1 MSPAGFIRVT
11 ADYDVMRVTLAR
23 PPLNILTIDMMQA
36 INAALGLAAAR
47 PALKALVFAA
57 EGKAFCA
64 GVAIEDHVGER
75 AKPMLEV
82 FHEIFRRLHALPCLT
97 LAAVQGAAIGG
108 GAELA
113 TFCDVVVAADHATIG
128 QPEIKLGVF
137 PPVAALHYPRRIGVP
152 RTLALLLS
160 GDTLGAAEAQRIG
173 LIDHVVPGA
182 TLEEAVEARLARV
195 RGYSAAVLRLTRR
208 AVLDGEGRD
217 FMEALPAVEDLYM
230 YELMTTD
237 DAGEGLRAFMDKRR
251 PVWKDR

>member
-1 MSPAGFIRVT
+1 MSAAGFVRIT
-11 ADYDVMRVTLAR
+11 ADYDVMRVTLTR
-23 PPLNILTIDMMQA
+23 PPLNILTIDMMHE
-36 INAALGLAAAR
+36 INAALAAAAAR
-47 PALKALVFAA
+47 PALKVLVLAA

-64 GVAIEDHVGER
+64 GVAVEDHVGER
-75 AKPMLEV
+75 VKPMLEV

-173 LIDHVVPGA
+173 LVDHVVPAA
-182 TLEEAVEARLARV
+182 TLEEVVQARLARV
-195 RGYSAAVLRLTRR
+195 RGHSAAVLRLTRR

-230 YELMTTD
+230 YELMTTE